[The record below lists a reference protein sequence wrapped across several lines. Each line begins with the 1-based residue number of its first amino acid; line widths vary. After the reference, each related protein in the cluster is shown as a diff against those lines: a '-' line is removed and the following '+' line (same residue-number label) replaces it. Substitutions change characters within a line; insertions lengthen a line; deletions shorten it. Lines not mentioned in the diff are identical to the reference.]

1 MNPRRAWILYDWA
14 NSAFVTTVVTAVYP
28 VYFQEVAAAG
38 LSRPQ
43 ATTIYAGATTVALVL
58 VAVLGPILGSIADE
72 RAARKRLLAWFTVM
86 GAGSSIGL
94 AAVGKGDWPLGAAL
108 FIVGNLGWAGSL
120 VFYDALLPHLAR
132 GDAADRLSS
141 AGYALGYLGGGL
153 LLAFNLLTIQKPQLF
168 GLADA
173 SQASRLSFAAVGV
186 WWLVFSLPLFRH
198 VPEPP
203 ARPSDGVVRGPFARF
218 AATLRDLR
226 RYRQAFLLLVAILL
240 FTDGVS
246 TIIRMATIYGAEVG
260 VPRSGLIGAVLL
272 VQFLGI
278 PFAFLFGRLAGK
290 LGARGGIFLGI
301 AIYSVASLCGFFL
314 QTERGFYL
322 LAALVAIA
330 QGGTQALSR
339 SLFASVVPAHRS
351 AEFFGFF
358 ALADKFAGVLGPLLF
373 GVTVALAGSTR
384 WAVLS
389 VLFFFVA
396 GGLVLARVDV
406 ERGRREAAAAAF
418 S

>member
-1 MNPRRAWILYDWA
+1 VNPRRAWILYDWA

-38 LSRPQ
+38 LPRVRT
-43 ATTIYAGATTVALVL
+43 TTIYAGATTVALVL

-72 RAARKRLLAWFTVM
+72 RAAKKRLLAACTVL
-86 GAGSSIGL
+86 GVLSSFGL
-94 AAVGKGDWPLGAAL
+94 AAVGKGDWRLGVVL
-108 FIVGNLGWAGSL
+108 FITGNVGWAGSL

-132 GDAADRLSS
+132 GKEADRLSA
-141 AGYALGYLGGGL
+141 AGYAFGYLGGGL
-153 LLAFNLLTIQKPQLF
+153 LLACNLLTIQRPQLF

-173 SQASRLSFAAVGV
+173 AAASRLSFAAVGA
-186 WWLVFSLPLFRH
+186 WWLLFSLPLFRW

-203 ARPSDGVVRGPFARF
+203 ARPAEGPARDPFARL
-218 AATLRDLR
+218 ASTLRDLR
-226 RYRQAFLLLVAILL
+226 AYRQAFLLLIAILL

-260 VPRSGLIGAVLL
+260 VSRGALIGAVLL

-314 QTERGFYL
+314 ETERGFYL
-322 LAALVAIA
+322 LAVLVAIA

-339 SLFASVVPAHRS
+339 SLFASVVPVERS

-358 ALADKFAGVLGPLLF
+358 ALADKFAGILGPALF
-373 GVTVALAGSTR
+373 GLTVALAGSTR

-389 VLFFFVA
+389 VLFFFLA
-396 GGLVLARVDV
+396 GAWLLARVDV
-406 ERGRREAAAAAF
+406 ERGRREAATGPG
-418 S
+418 

>member
-1 MNPRRAWILYDWA
+1 MLYDWA

-38 LSRPQ
+38 LTRAR
-43 ATTIYAGATTVALVL
+43 ATTIYAAATTVALVL
-58 VAVLGPILGSIADE
+58 VALLGPILGSIADE
-72 RAARKRLLAWFTVM
+72 RAAKKRCLAFATGLGVISSVGLAW
-86 GAGSSIGL
+86 
-94 AAVGKGDWPLGAAL
+94 VGEGDWVLGAFL
-108 FIVGNLGWAGSL
+108 FIAGNVGWAGSL
-120 VFYDALLPHLAR
+120 VFYDALLPHLAK
-132 GDAADRLSS
+132 GPEADRLSA
-141 AGYALGYLGGGL
+141 AGYALGYLGGGV
-153 LLAFNLLTIQKPQLF
+153 LLAINLLAIQKPELF
-168 GLADA
+168 GLAGA
-173 SQASRLSFAAVGV
+173 GQASRLSFAAVGL
-186 WWLVFSLPLFRH
+186 WWGLFSLPLFRW
-198 VPEPP
+198 VSEPEASPRAGP
-203 ARPSDGVVRGPFARF
+203 VRGPFARF

-226 RYRQAFLLLVAILL
+226 AYPQAFLLLIAILL

-260 VPRSGLIGAVLL
+260 VSRGALIGAVLL

-301 AIYSVASLCGFFL
+301 AIYSLASLCAFFL
-314 QTERGFYL
+314 QTTRGFYL
-322 LAALVAIA
+322 LAVLVAIA

-339 SLFASVVPAHRS
+339 SLFASVVPARRS

-358 ALADKFAGVLGPLLF
+358 ALADKFAGILGPALF
-373 GVTVALAGSTR
+373 GIAVAFAGSTR

-389 VLFFFVA
+389 VLLFFLA
-396 GGLVLARVDV
+396 GAWFLAKVDV
-406 ERGRREAAAAAF
+406 ERGRRDAAAADAQG

>member
-1 MNPRRAWILYDWA
+1 MNPRRAWIFYDWA

-28 VYFQEVAAAG
+28 VYFQEVAAAD
-38 LSRPQ
+38 LPRVR
-43 ATTIYAGATTVALVL
+43 ATTIYAGATTLALVM

-72 RAARKRLLAWFTVM
+72 RAAKKRLLAIFTTL
-86 GAGSSIGL
+86 GALSSIGL
-94 AAVGKGDWPLGAAL
+94 AAVGKGDWQLGALL
-108 FIVGNLGWAGSL
+108 FITGNVGWAGSL
-120 VFYDALLPHLAR
+120 VFYDALLPHLAQ
-132 GDAADRLSS
+132 GDEADRLSS

-173 SQASRLSFAAVGV
+173 AQASRLSFALVGV
-186 WWLVFSLPLFRH
+186 WWLVFSIPIFRS
-198 VPEPP
+198 VSEPP
-203 ARPSDGVVRGPFARF
+203 ARPSEGPSRGPFARF
-218 AATLRDLR
+218 ASTLKDLR
-226 RYRQAFLLLVAILL
+226 SYRQAFVLLIAILL

-246 TIIRMATIYGAEVG
+246 TIIRMATIYGSEVG
-260 VPRSGLIGAVLL
+260 VSRGALIGAVLV

-301 AIYSVASLCGFFL
+301 AVYSVASLCGFFL

-322 LAALVAIA
+322 LAVLVAIA

-339 SLFASVVPAHRS
+339 SLFSSVVPAERS

-358 ALADKFAGVLGPLLF
+358 ALADKFAGILGPAIF
-373 GVTVALAGSTR
+373 GITAAFAGSTR

-389 VLFFFVA
+389 VLLFFLA
-396 GGLVLARVDV
+396 GAWLLAKVDV
-406 ERGRREAAAAAF
+406 ERGRREALHRPA
-418 S
+418 

>member
-1 MNPRRAWILYDWA
+1 MLYDWA

-28 VYFQEVAAAG
+28 VYFQEVAAAE
-38 LSRPQ
+38 LPRVR

-58 VAVLGPILGSIADE
+58 VAVLGPILGSVADE
-72 RAARKRLLAWFTVM
+72 RAAKKRLLAAFTIL
-86 GAGSSIGL
+86 GALSSVGL
-94 AAVGKGDWPLGAAL
+94 AAVGKGDWQLGALL
-108 FIVGNLGWAGSL
+108 FITGNVGWAGSL
-120 VFYDALLPHLAR
+120 VFYDALLPHLAQ
-132 GDAADRLSS
+132 GDEADRLSA

-153 LLAFNLLTIQKPQLF
+153 LLAFNLLIIQKPQLF
-168 GLADA
+168 GLSDA
-173 SQASRLSFAAVGV
+173 ASASRISFASVGV
-186 WWLVFSLPLFRH
+186 WWLAFSLPLFRR

-203 ARPSDGVVRGPFARF
+203 ARPASGPARGPFARF
-218 AATLRDLR
+218 ASTLRDLR
-226 RYRQAFLLLVAILL
+226 AYRQAFVLLVAILL

-260 VPRSGLIGAVLL
+260 VSRGALIGAVLV

-278 PFAFLFGRLAGK
+278 PFAFLFGRLAGR

-314 QTERGFYL
+314 ETERGFYL
-322 LAALVAIA
+322 LAVLVAIA

-339 SLFASVVPAHRS
+339 SLFASVVPVERS

-358 ALADKFAGVLGPLLF
+358 ALADKFAGILGPALF

-389 VLFFFVA
+389 VLFFFLA
-396 GGLVLARVDV
+396 GAWLLAKVDV
-406 ERGRREAAAAAF
+406 ERGRREALEGPR
-418 S
+418 